1 MRVSE
6 LLRPSPERLLLQ
18 AQAEETKQWGAR
30 LKIFLGYAPGVGK
43 SYRMLDEARRRHER
57 GEDAVVGAVRGAGPK
72 KFKRFLASWSQFRRW
87 KQRVAKPWTWR
98 LFCVALRKCASS
110 IP

>member
-43 SYRMLDEARRRHER
+43 SYRMLDEARRRHDR
-57 GEDAVVGAVRGAGPK
+57 GFRGAGPK
-72 KFKRFLASWSQFRRW
+72 KSKRSSAS
-87 KQRVAKPWTWR
+87 
-98 LFCVALRKCASS
+98 
-110 IP
+110 

>member
-43 SYRMLDEARRRHER
+43 SYRMLVRSAHDLQVT
-57 GEDAVVGAVRGAGPK
+57 VVADRTRK
-72 KFKRFLASWSQFRRW
+72 KGF
-87 KQRVAKPWTWR
+87 
-98 LFCVALRKCASS
+98 
-110 IP
+110 